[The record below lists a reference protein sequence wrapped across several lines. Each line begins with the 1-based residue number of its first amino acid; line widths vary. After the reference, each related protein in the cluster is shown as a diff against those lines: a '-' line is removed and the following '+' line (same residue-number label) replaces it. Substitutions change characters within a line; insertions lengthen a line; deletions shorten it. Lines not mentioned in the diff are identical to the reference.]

1 MLCSLITAFA
11 ELSAATKSFADDL
24 AYDLDT
30 LKEELVAT
38 EDGLNAKLI
47 EEQLAREALEADFG
61 NKLGSSV
68 HLLGDR
74 KSTRNLHAQ
83 MILFV

>member
-1 MLCSLITAFA
+1 
-11 ELSAATKSFADDL
+11 
-24 AYDLDT
+24 LDT

-68 HLLGDR
+68 HLLGDLIDTN
-74 KSTRNLHAQ
+74 KSSKYTIRSS
-83 MILFV
+83 ILDP